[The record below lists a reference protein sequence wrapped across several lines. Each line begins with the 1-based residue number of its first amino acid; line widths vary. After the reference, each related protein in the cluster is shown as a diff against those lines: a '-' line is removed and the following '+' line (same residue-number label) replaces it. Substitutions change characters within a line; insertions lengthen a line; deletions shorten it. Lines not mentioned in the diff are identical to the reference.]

1 MVARSS
7 SEFGANTREVIR
19 IILLISL
26 AIVSCAKCEIIPQNS
41 ANDGESSS
49 SLVIQVLRNYENT
62 WKVASDISESS
73 SDTVQCQGDVETVLT
88 GYTEN
93 DFWAMKSEWKDN
105 LRI

>member
-1 MVARSS
+1 MVRRSS
-7 SEFGANTREVIR
+7 SLHLPNPKQLIAR
-19 IILLISL
+19 IIISL
-26 AIVSCAKCEIIPQNS
+26 SLLAVAKCEINPQNR
-41 ANDGESSS
+41 GSSS